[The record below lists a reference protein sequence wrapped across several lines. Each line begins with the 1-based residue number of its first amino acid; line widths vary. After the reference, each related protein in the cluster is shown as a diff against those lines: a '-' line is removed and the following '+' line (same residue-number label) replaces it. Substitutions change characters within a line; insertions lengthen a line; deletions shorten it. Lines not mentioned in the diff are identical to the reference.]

1 VLCPFGSV
9 FPPGAAGGGG
19 GGGGDCLAL
28 ILIEDAQLAELA
40 EAFLGLTRGFDVPV
54 GTVVVLSSVS
64 HLGRVGTAAYAA
76 DMVRALGRIHGGF
89 GKSVRT
95 VHGFPLLRG
104 GVQDEN
110 TVRGLRDIEL
120 WLAEVDKSR
129 HCSLPATSDHFIR
142 HFTHNSANPSISGTA
157 RLALKLPSSLHS
169 LDMLEEL
176 NVKFALQLDPSPI
189 TDWSSQSATDPQ
201 TESGLCILLAGS
213 SHSSRLIDPL
223 ESAHLTV
230 VDSTVP
236 GFRITES
243 SVSAMASDM
252 EEKLSELDPANTVVL
267 VQLLD
272 NSVYQC
278 KHSNGDRSLPKRGR
292 DGNYHAEGEL
302 SVVNRDT
309 LRELFSSLQPVFS
322 AAKNFKCILLSP
334 LPRYLWNRCCGDP
347 AHIINSEEL
356 GYAANMGTALRELNK
371 SLRNMI
377 FMRKMKGVTMLNS
390 LEALGL
396 IPSADA
402 GSVSD
407 DEGRILALW
416 GDDPVHPTRAAYRE
430 LATKIVEKAEQ
441 LLEEV
446 SETVIDSGHK
456 KRKTDR
462 RDPWISG
469 STSVAKRFDARPEN
483 AKKHQSRGG
492 KPPHRPYRGRGWW
505 SRGARHGKK

>member
-1 VLCPFGSV
+1 
-9 FPPGAAGGGG
+9 
-19 GGGGDCLAL
+19 
-28 ILIEDAQLAELA
+28 
-40 EAFLGLTRGFDVPV
+40 
-54 GTVVVLSSVS
+54 
-64 HLGRVGTAAYAA
+64 
-76 DMVRALGRIHGGF
+76 
-89 GKSVRT
+89 
-95 VHGFPLLRG
+95 
-104 GVQDEN
+104 VQDEN
-110 TVRGLRDIEL
+110 TVRGLREIEL
-120 WLAEVDKSR
+120 WLAEVDKRR
-129 HCSLPATSDHFIR
+129 HCSLPATSDYFIR
-142 HFTHNSANPSISGTA
+142 HFTHNSANPSISGTT
-157 RLALKLPSSLHS
+157 RLSLKLPSSLHS
-169 LDMLEEL
+169 LDSVTFVSPGWEDLSRSLPTLVEGDEQSFLEIMLEEL

-189 TDWSSQSATDPQ
+189 TDWSGQSATDPQ

-230 VDSTVP
+230 VDSMVP

-278 KHSNGDRSLPKRGR
+278 KHSNGDRTLPKRGR

-309 LRELFSSLQPVFS
+309 LRELFSLLQPVFN
-322 AAKNFKCILLSP
+322 AANNFKCILLSP

-347 AHIINSEEL
+347 AHIINSEEP
-356 GYAANMGTALRELNK
+356 GYAASMGIALRELNR

-396 IPSADA
+396 IPSADPD
-402 GSVSD
+402 SVSD
-407 DEGRILALW
+407 DEGRVLALW

-430 LATKIVEKAEQ
+430 LATKIAEKAEQ

-446 SETVIDSGHK
+446 TETATDSGHK

-469 STSVAKRFDARPEN
+469 SSSVAKRFDARPEY
-483 AKKHQSRGG
+483 AKKHQGRGG
-492 KPPHRPYRGRGWW
+492 KPPLRPYRGRGWW